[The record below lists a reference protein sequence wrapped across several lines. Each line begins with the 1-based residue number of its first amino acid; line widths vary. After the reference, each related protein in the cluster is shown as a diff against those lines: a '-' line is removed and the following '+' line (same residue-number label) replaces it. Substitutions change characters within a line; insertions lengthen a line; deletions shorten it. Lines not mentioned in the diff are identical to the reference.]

1 MEKSIVVSSK
11 EANIGSVLFQIH
23 ALAKIL
29 EKRMIDE
36 EDEKESISPSEYSN
50 KSLSLVEILV
60 EKIEFCLDAIDK
72 NGEQPSEYGN
82 LNAK

>member
-1 MEKSIVVSSK
+1 
-11 EANIGSVLFQIH
+11 
-23 ALAKIL
+23 
-29 EKRMIDE
+29 MIDE

-72 NGEQPSEYGN
+72 NGENTIKE
-82 LNAK
+82 